1 MMTRLSSIRLMLNRF
16 RRSEDGN
23 VAIEAMIILP
33 LVFWAYLGMFS
44 IFDTYRQYT
53 NNQKATYTI
62 SDMISR
68 QVSPLDATFVDGAR
82 SLFDELTRTITESNL
97 RISVVQYDTASGS
110 YEVVWSE
117 VRGST
122 FNSLTSADVS
132 SWHDRLPVMPDDD
145 QIIVVETRTLHEPV
159 FDLGLATRNIDNFVF
174 TRPRYA
180 KQLCYATTCAI
191 VTPTVVTPTE
201 ID

>member
-1 MMTRLSSIRLMLNRF
+1 MMTTVRTLSAFLRRF
-16 RRSEDGN
+16 RRAEDGN

-44 IFDTYRQYT
+44 IFDAYRQYT

-68 QVSPLDATFVDGAR
+68 QATPLDAGFLDGAR
-82 SLFDELTRTITESNL
+82 DLFDELTRAVGDSHM
-97 RISVVQYDTASGS
+97 RVSVVQYNGNAGD
-110 YEVVWSE
+110 YEIVWSQ
-117 VRGST
+117 VRGD
-122 FNSLTSADVS
+122 FFPLTTTNVAD
-132 SWHDRLPVMPDDD
+132 WDERLPVMPHND
-145 QIIVVETRTLHEPV
+145 QIIVVETSTEFDPL
-159 FDLGLATRNIDNFVF
+159 FDLGLANRDINNFVF

-180 KQLCYATTCAI
+180 KQLCYDVTCGI
-191 VTPTVVTPTE
+191 ITPYVVTQTD

>member
-110 YEVVWSE
+110 YEVVWSQ

-132 SWHDRLPVMPDDD
+132 GWHDRLPVMPDDD

-180 KQLCYATTCAI
+180 KQLCYSTTCAI

>member
-1 MMTRLSSIRLMLNRF
+1 MTRIASLRLTLDRF

-44 IFDTYRQYT
+44 IFDAYRQYT

-68 QVSPLDATFVDGAR
+68 QVSPLDNSFIDGAQD
-82 SLFDELTRTITESNL
+82 LFDELTRAVAESHM
-97 RISVVQYDTASGS
+97 RVSVVQYDTAAGT
-110 YEVVWSE
+110 YEVVWSQ
-117 VRGST
+117 VRGM
-122 FNSLTSADVS
+122 FVALTSTDVA

-145 QIIVVETRTLHEPV
+145 QIIVVETRTEFDPL
-159 FDLGLATRNIDNFVF
+159 FDLGLANRNIDNFVF

-180 KQLCYATTCAI
+180 SQLCYSTTCALT
-191 VTPTVVTPTE
+191 TPTVFTPTE